1 MVEMTLSGII
11 LEPKTKSPIVV
22 LKDEDEQRALLI
34 WVGEP
39 EANAIL
45 LAHEGIKTPRPLT
58 HDLFRNALEALAS
71 PIKQVRINDMR
82 ENTYFAEIE
91 LDVRGETEV
100 IDARPS
106 DAIAMALRFNAPIFV
121 AEKVMT
127 DSAVPIN
134 QNREEEEEAEQ
145 FKKFLENVKPSD
157 FGKFGG
163 SS

>member
-1 MVEMTLSGII
+1 MVEMTLSGVI
-11 LEPKTKSPIVV
+11 LEPKSKSPIVV
-22 LKDEDEQRALLI
+22 LKDDDEQRALLI

-45 LAHEGIKTPRPLT
+45 LAHEGIKTQRPLT
-58 HDLFRNALEALAS
+58 HDLFRNTLQAFAAT
-71 PIKQVRINDMR
+71 IKQVRITEVRN
-82 ENTYFAEIE
+82 NTYFAEIE
-91 LDVRGETEV
+91 LQMNGTTEV

-106 DAIAMALRFNAPIFV
+106 DAIAMALRFGAPIFV
-121 AEKVMT
+121 DEKVMT

-134 QNREEEEEAEQ
+134 QEREEEDEAEQ

-163 SS
+163 PS